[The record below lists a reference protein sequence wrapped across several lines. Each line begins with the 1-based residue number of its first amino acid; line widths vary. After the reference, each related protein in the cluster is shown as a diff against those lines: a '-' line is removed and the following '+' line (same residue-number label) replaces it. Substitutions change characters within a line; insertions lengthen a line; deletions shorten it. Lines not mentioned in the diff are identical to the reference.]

1 MHFLPHPPPHPIDY
15 KSFEI
20 YWTFFFFRSWNS
32 LKISTQYVS
41 QWPPGL
47 QQTSWID
54 FPGLYK
60 DGGRMTMESQ
70 ALTWL
75 KLSSPS
81 VPVHSVTG
89 STRVY
94 QRQISTISFQ
104 ACYSPICSA
113 WMEDWEQVLA
123 PVMGIV
129 VVLLLSGKKIQFY
142 GRPGEFCT
150 CWLSSIITLNLLL
163 AYRILFKFC
172 LCFLKIQVFFHQI
185 ISEYS
190 DQNIRIFE

>member
-1 MHFLPHPPPHPIDY
+1 MHFLPQPPPHPIDY

-47 QQTSWID
+47 QQTSWVD

-60 DGGRMTMESQ
+60 DGGGMTMESQ

-81 VPVHSVTG
+81 VPVRSVTG

-129 VVLLLSGKKIQFY
+129 VVLLSSGKKIQFS
-142 GRPGEFCT
+142 GRPGSVLNIKYY
-150 CWLSSIITLNLLL
+150 LSDENWTN
-163 AYRILFKFC
+163 RILFGY
-172 LCFLKIQVFFHQI
+172 Q
-185 ISEYS
+185 E
-190 DQNIRIFE
+190 NIRIP

>member
-1 MHFLPHPPPHPIDY
+1 MHFLPHQPPHPIAY

-94 QRQISTISFQ
+94 QRQISTICFQ

-129 VVLLLSGKKIQFY
+129 VVLHSSGKKIQFS
-142 GRPGEFCT
+142 GRPGWYNFTLDDITFYLQRWWGGVLHTSRCGEWKPNW
-150 CWLSSIITLNLLL
+150 WLHYQTIP
-163 AYRILFKFC
+163 RLFY
-172 LCFLKIQVFFHQI
+172 IH
-185 ISEYS
+185 
-190 DQNIRIFE
+190 RT